1 VNQLDALL
9 LLLLTPFALR
19 GYWRGF
25 CREIFGLAG
34 LVGGAAAAGAGS
46 LALAGLLIAR
56 HLVPPAAARPA
67 AFTLLFIAVVLAAN
81 LTGILADR
89 LVRALLLGGVNRLAG
104 AAFGCAKGAAV
115 AAFLL
120 LVLQRVIPS
129 SDVHDLIGGSVLAR
143 PLVGV
148 AENVLRNGRLRGP
161 APQHA

>member
-9 LLLLTPFALR
+9 LVLLTPFALR

-25 CREIFGLAG
+25 CREIFGLLG
-34 LVGGAAAAGAGS
+34 LVAGAAAAGAWC
-46 LALAGLLIAR
+46 LDLAGLLDAR
-56 HLVPPAAARPA
+56 HLLPPAAARPV
-67 AFTLLFIAVVLAAN
+67 AFALLFIAAVLTAN
-81 LTGILADR
+81 LLGVVADR

-129 SDVHDLIGGSVLAR
+129 RDVHDLIGRSMLAR

-148 AENVLRNGRLRGP
+148 AENVLRTGHLRGP

>member
-1 VNQLDALL
+1 ML
-9 LLLLTPFALR
+9 P
-19 GYWRGF
+19 
-25 CREIFGLAG
+25 
-34 LVGGAAAAGAGS
+34 GGRAAA
-46 LALAGLLIAR
+46 LAAHDGFGDAQQRLSDLRVGDQLLDAR
-56 HLVPPAAARPA
+56 HLLPPAAARPV
-67 AFTLLFIAVVLAAN
+67 AFALLFIAAVVTAN
-81 LTGILADR
+81 LLGVVADR

-129 SDVHDLIGGSVLAR
+129 RDVHDLIGRSMLAR

-148 AENVLRNGRLRGP
+148 AENVLRTGHLRGP